1 MTGRRTI
8 RLLIV
13 LGVLVVLLLVADRVA
28 SVYAGKSAA
37 RYLDKRADFASS
49 PTVDIHGFPFLTQAF
64 SGRYRD
70 VEIRSGTVTVGSV
83 RASSL
88 DVHLHGAHLPLSDAF
103 GGTITS
109 LPVDSITGTV
119 SFSYPELVQL
129 SKIPDLSLS
138 ESHGELAVTA
148 TLMVPGSGITA
159 PVSGR
164 AAVSVVGDAVRLNV
178 SDISVAGLSLP
189 AAALAQLEAA
199 LAVPIPIPALPF
211 GLVVQSVTATANGV
225 VITGSASQ
233 VVISAAG

>member
-8 RLLIV
+8 RVLVV
-13 LGVLVVLLLVADRVA
+13 LGVLVVLLLIADRVA
-28 SVYAGKSAA
+28 AVYAGKSAA

-88 DVHLHGAHLPLSDAF
+88 DVDLHGAHLPLSDAF

-119 SFSYPELVQL
+119 TFSYPELVQL
-129 SKIPDLSLS
+129 SNIPGLSLS
-138 ESHGELAVTA
+138 ESQGQLVVAA
-148 TLMVPGSGITA
+148 TLKVPGVGLTA

-164 AAVSVVGDAVRLNV
+164 ATASIVGDAVRLHV
-178 SDISVAGLSLP
+178 SDITVAGLSLP
-189 AAALAQLEAA
+189 AAALAQLEAE
-199 LAVPIPIPALPF
+199 LAVPIAIPALPF
-211 GLVVQSVTATANGV
+211 GLVVRSVTATATGV
-225 VITGSASQ
+225 VLTGSASQ
-233 VVISAAG
+233 VVISATG

>member
-8 RLLIV
+8 RILIV

-49 PTVDIHGFPFLTQAF
+49 PTVDIKGFPFLTQAF

-88 DVHLHGAHLPLSDAF
+88 DVHLRGAHLPLSDAF

-119 SFSYPELVQL
+119 TFSYPELVRL
-129 SKIPDLSLS
+129 SNIPDLSLS
-138 ESHGELAVTA
+138 DSQGALVVTA
-148 TLMVPGSGITA
+148 TLKVPGRRRRSSATRSA
-159 PVSGR
+159 CTYP
-164 AAVSVVGDAVRLNV
+164 
-178 SDISVAGLSLP
+178 ISRSPG
-189 AAALAQLEAA
+189 
-199 LAVPIPIPALPF
+199 
-211 GLVVQSVTATANGV
+211 
-225 VITGSASQ
+225 
-233 VVISAAG
+233 

>member
-8 RLLIV
+8 RILIV

-49 PTVDIHGFPFLTQAF
+49 PTVDIKGFPFLTQAF

-88 DVHLHGAHLPLSDAF
+88 DVHLRGAHLPLSDAF

-119 SFSYPELVQL
+119 TFSYPELVRL
-129 SKIPDLSLS
+129 SNIPDLSLS
-138 ESHGELAVTA
+138 DSQGALVVTA
-148 TLMVPGSGITA
+148 TLKVPGAGITA

-164 AAVSVVGDAVRLNV
+164 ATAAIVGDAVSLHV

-189 AAALAQLEAA
+189 AADVAQLEAA

-211 GLVVQSVTATANGV
+211 GLVVRSVTASASGV

-233 VVISAAG
+233 VVISATG